1 MGCANKYE
9 FTRLEVLPS
18 FEFERRVTSRQSRN
32 FAFPVWYAVTFS
44 IFVYHSAL
52 GQMHDQ

>member
-9 FTRLEVLPS
+9 FMRLEVLPS
-18 FEFERRVTSRQSRN
+18 FEFERRVMSRQSRN